1 MIKTTAGNK
10 ESMRQI
16 RQAIRQKNKSSN
28 YAEKENKNKTKQS
41 ITGANKECRVMFDLL
56 LIYSL
61 PPSQPSFLIV

>member
-10 ESMRQI
+10 ESVRQI

-41 ITGANKECRVMFDLL
+41 ITGANKVCRLMFDLL